1 MRLITRPVAAGPC
14 FTNQLGRREFVTAAG
29 AFAGAA
35 LLPAVATADRLPAP
49 LADAT
54 VILFQGSSIPH
65 AGRDR
70 TRAQANVPR
79 GLGTVHPLFAAAVA
93 LAGHPPRAVQ
103 LYPRPDSG

>member
-35 LLPAVATADRLPAP
+35 LLPAVATADRLPAR
-49 LADAT
+49 LADGT
-54 VILFQGSSIPH
+54 VILFQGDSITD

-70 TRAQANVPR
+70 TTAEANVAGGPR
-79 GLGTVHPLFAAAVA
+79 PGEPPVGAPDAPPA
-93 LAGHPPRAVQ
+93 HPPR
-103 LYPRPDSG
+103 